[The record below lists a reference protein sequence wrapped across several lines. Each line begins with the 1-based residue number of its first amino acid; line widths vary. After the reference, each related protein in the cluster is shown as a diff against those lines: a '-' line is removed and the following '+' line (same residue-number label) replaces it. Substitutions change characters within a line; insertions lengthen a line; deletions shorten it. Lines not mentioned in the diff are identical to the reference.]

1 MIQSSLA
8 EIVGRIRAKS
18 IIAIDGPA
26 GAGKTTLANRIASS
40 FSGSS
45 LQVHMDELYEGWENA
60 LSPKL
65 TRTLVNQIL
74 LPVSQGKNFGFRKY
88 DWFNSRFGETQTFQV
103 PDLLI
108 IEGVGSGQRAAGQ
121 YLNELIW
128 IDIESELGLQRV
140 LARDGEYL
148 KVEMMM
154 WQIREQEH
162 FATENTRD
170 RATIRLDGKL
180 FI

>member
-1 MIQSSLA
+1 MPNSLS
-8 EIVGRIRAKS
+8 EILAKLTAGS

-40 FSGSS
+40 FLGSS
-45 LQVHMDELYEGWENA
+45 IQVHMDDLYEGWENA
-60 LSPKL
+60 LSPRL

-74 LPVSQGKNFGFRKY
+74 KPVSQGKSFGYRKY
-88 DWFNSRFGETQTFQV
+88 DWLNSRFGKTFSFAT

-108 IEGVGSGQRAAGQ
+108 IEGVGSGQRASGP
-121 YLNELIW
+121 YLAELIW
-128 IDIESELGLQRV
+128 IDIESEVGLKRVLQR
-140 LARDGEYL
+140 DGDYL
-148 KVEMMM
+148 RTEMML
-154 WQIREQEH
+154 WQVRESEH
-162 FATENTRD
+162 FKIENTRD